1 MSSIHAFICEL
12 IRAANEVEKLT
23 PREMSRLLD
32 RSVDTIRDLRGQT
45 EIAGSRRARDVLI
58 DFANSIVA
66 GPRPFTMKKLAWSSS
81 PKTGAG
87 QAALFQTEGRLSF
100 LRPSNRNH
108 IAQVRQKLSEHRQLS
123 RAAPSD
129 GHGRRRLWDL

>member
-58 DFANSIVA
+58 D
-66 GPRPFTMKKLAWSSS
+66 L
-81 PKTGAG
+81 
-87 QAALFQTEGRLSF
+87 Q
-100 LRPSNRNH
+100 
-108 IAQVRQKLSEHRQLS
+108 IASS
-123 RAAPSD
+123 RA
-129 GHGRRRLWDL
+129 RDLSPEDARDTLLDAAEIIRALRIMLEDDS

>member
-23 PREMSRLLD
+23 AREMSRLLD

-58 DFANSIVA
+58 D
-66 GPRPFTMKKLAWSSS
+66 L
-81 PKTGAG
+81 
-87 QAALFQTEGRLSF
+87 Q
-100 LRPSNRNH
+100 
-108 IAQVRQKLSEHRQLS
+108 IASS
-123 RAAPSD
+123 RA
-129 GHGRRRLWDL
+129 RDLSPEDARDTLLDAAEIIRALRIMLEGDS

>member
-45 EIAGSRRARDVLI
+45 EIAGNRRARDVLI
-58 DFANSIVA
+58 D
-66 GPRPFTMKKLAWSSS
+66 L
-81 PKTGAG
+81 
-87 QAALFQTEGRLSF
+87 Q
-100 LRPSNRNH
+100 
-108 IAQVRQKLSEHRQLS
+108 IASS
-123 RAAPSD
+123 RA
-129 GHGRRRLWDL
+129 RDLSPEDARDTLLDAAEIIRALRIILEGDS

>member
-58 DFANSIVA
+58 D
-66 GPRPFTMKKLAWSSS
+66 L
-81 PKTGAG
+81 
-87 QAALFQTEGRLSF
+87 Q
-100 LRPSNRNH
+100 
-108 IAQVRQKLSEHRQLS
+108 IASS
-123 RAAPSD
+123 RARDLSPEDARD
-129 GHGRRRLWDL
+129 TLLDAAEIIRALWIMLEGDS

>member
-58 DFANSIVA
+58 D
-66 GPRPFTMKKLAWSSS
+66 L
-81 PKTGAG
+81 
-87 QAALFQTEGRLSF
+87 Q
-100 LRPSNRNH
+100 
-108 IAQVRQKLSEHRQLS
+108 IASS
-123 RAAPSD
+123 RA
-129 GHGRRRLWDL
+129 RDLSPEAARDTLLDAAEIIRALRIMLEGDS

>member
-23 PREMSRLLD
+23 PREISRLLD

-58 DFANSIVA
+58 D
-66 GPRPFTMKKLAWSSS
+66 L
-81 PKTGAG
+81 
-87 QAALFQTEGRLSF
+87 Q
-100 LRPSNRNH
+100 
-108 IAQVRQKLSEHRQLS
+108 IASS
-123 RAAPSD
+123 RA
-129 GHGRRRLWDL
+129 RDLSPEAARDTLLDAAEIIRALRIMLEGDS